1 MKLMSGRKYKN
12 DLSDVIGILREY
24 QNSGNPILYEQ
35 IEKLD
40 PWFDLLLYDKKLRN
54 YESSRFQIEK
64 SGDSFNSHAS
74 SKIRKVL
81 EARTLAAKST
91 GWGQRDK

>member
-40 PWFDLLLYDKKLRN
+40 P
-54 YESSRFQIEK
+54 
-64 SGDSFNSHAS
+64 
-74 SKIRKVL
+74 
-81 EARTLAAKST
+81 
-91 GWGQRDK
+91 